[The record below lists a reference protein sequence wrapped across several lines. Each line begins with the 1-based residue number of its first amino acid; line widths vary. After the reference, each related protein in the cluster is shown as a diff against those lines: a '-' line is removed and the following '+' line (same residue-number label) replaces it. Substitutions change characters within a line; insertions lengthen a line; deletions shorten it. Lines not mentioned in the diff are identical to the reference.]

1 MRPERARSQKNRQHQ
16 VMFHY
21 NGPYELYGCGL
32 MRQVIT
38 VQDLPPSGELRVPMG
53 TIITPSAHEVAAG
66 RGVRIVELP
75 EDQLSALA
83 PPEKTIAIGADHGGF
98 HLKEALKPVLE
109 SLGFQV
115 RDVGV
120 HDEKP
125 ADYPDL
131 ALQVA
136 ELVAAGTAARG
147 IAIDG
152 AGIGSAMA
160 ANKVPGVRAAP
171 CNDKASARNSRE
183 HNDSNVLT
191 LGARLL
197 TETQAEEVLRTW
209 LGTPFAGGRH
219 QARVQKILDIERKYL
234 KKA

>member
-1 MRPERARSQKNRQHQ
+1 
-16 VMFHY
+16 
-21 NGPYELYGCGL
+21 

-38 VQDLPPSGELRVPMG
+38 VQDVPPSGELRVPIG
-53 TIITPSAHEVAAG
+53 TIITSSAQEVAAG
-66 RGVRIVELP
+66 RGVRILELP
-75 EDQLSALA
+75 EDQLTALA

-98 HLKEALKPVLE
+98 QLKEALKPLLE
-109 SLGFQV
+109 GLGFQV

-131 ALQVA
+131 ALKVA

-147 IAIDG
+147 VAIDG
-152 AGIGSAMA
+152 AGIGSCMA
-160 ANKVPGVRAAP
+160 ANKVPGVRAAL
-171 CNDKASARNSRE
+171 CYDKASARNSRE

-197 TETQAEEVLRTW
+197 TQTQAEEVLRTW
-209 LGTPFAGGRH
+209 VGTPFAGGRH

-234 KKA
+234 KRAPST